1 MVEKGDHSHGLKARK
16 LKKFKSTFMIRLKNL
31 TWYSNST
38 AGLPKSVILP
48 ALRIL
53 KFEPF
58 FGHGTFISLFLDG
71 EWKSRWSRENQS
83 YPRFPNKIRKQPT
96 IVQRRRCKYSQRFSE
111 ILRTFQRLPTITRSI
126 DRIYISRF
134 IWTLF
139 PFNLVGTKS
148 NGDEQLKKIAEEIFK
163 SGGTV
168 TPHALTVWRPYN
180 LSEM

>member
-1 MVEKGDHSHGLKARK
+1 MVEKGDHSDGLKVRK

-38 AGLPKSVILP
+38 DCQKVSFS
-48 ALRIL
+48 LRKEFL
-53 KFEPF
+53 NS
-58 FGHGTFISLFLDG
+58 SLFSVTGHLFLCF
-71 EWKSRWSRENQS
+71 SMENEGVVDHVRIRS
-83 YPRFPNKIRKQPT
+83 YPKFPIKIRKQPM
-96 IVQRRRCKYSQRFSE
+96 IVQRCRCRYLQRFSE
-111 ILRTFQRLPTITRSI
+111 ILRTFRRLPTITRSI

-134 IWTLF
+134 TWTLF
-139 PFNLVGTKS
+139 PFNPAGTKS

>member
-16 LKKFKSTFMIRLKNL
+16 LKKFKSTFMIHL

-38 AGLPKSVILP
+38 DCQKVSFS
-48 ALRIL
+48 LRKEFL
-53 KFEPF
+53 NSSLF

-83 YPRFPNKIRKQPT
+83 YPRFPIKIRKQPM
-96 IVQRRRCKYSQRFSE
+96 IVQRRRCKYLQRFSE

-139 PFNLVGTKS
+139 PFNLAGTKS

>member
-16 LKKFKSTFMIRLKNL
+16 LKKFKSTFMIHLKNL
-31 TWYSNST
+31 TWHSNST
-38 AGLPKSVILP
+38 DCQKVSFS
-48 ALRIL
+48 LRKEFL
-53 KFEPF
+53 NS
-58 FGHGTFISLFLDG
+58 SLFLVTGHLFLDE
-71 EWKSRWSRENQS
+71 EWKSSWSRENQS
-83 YPRFPNKIRKQPT
+83 YPRFLNKIRKQPT

-111 ILRTFQRLPTITRSI
+111 ILRTFQRLPTITWSI

-139 PFNLVGTKS
+139 PFNLAGTKS